1 VGASGAP
8 PRALSL
14 LAAVALAISFAPIS
28 SDLAL
33 AQIALPAFAGAVLA
47 VVLADR
53 WLPAAA
59 IAVALALAQP
69 NLALGL
75 TSQLGRNPLTL
86 AIALGAALAYALGA
100 VAAGWEWPLH
110 YVRTVAEHGIAERFV
125 AIQFTPASIAF
136 DFGATQHQAQ
146 LVEVA
151 MAAIAVS
158 AAIALAFA
166 VRDRFARFAAFSALV
181 PFVTGFFHEHDFV
194 VAFAAALWCALRT
207 TGVARVLSLVGTLLA
222 GIDWLG
228 LAQRPSGVAQSALL
242 MAAAFAAFLAL
253 GERVEFRRAVLPAV
267 VVAALFAGAAL
278 AATRNP
284 VPVWPDALTNFHAP
298 AAANIASV
306 WLSEQRASGLLAAVP
321 AWGLLRSLPLLG
333 CALLVYAIG
342 ITKYP
347 RPSCCR
353 TA

>member
-1 VGASGAP
+1 V
-8 PRALSL
+8 
-14 LAAVALAISFAPIS
+14 
-28 SDLAL
+28 LAL
-33 AQIALPAFAGAVLA
+33 A
-47 VVLADR
+47 
-53 WLPAAA
+53 
-59 IAVALALAQP
+59 
-69 NLALGL
+69 
-75 TSQLGRNPLTL
+75 
-86 AIALGAALAYALGA
+86 
-100 VAAGWEWPLH
+100 
-110 YVRTVAEHGIAERFV
+110 
-125 AIQFTPASIAF
+125 
-136 DFGATQHQAQ
+136 
-146 LVEVA
+146 
-151 MAAIAVS
+151 
-158 AAIALAFA
+158 
-166 VRDRFARFAAFSALV
+166 VRDAFARFAAFSAIV
-181 PFVTGFFHEHDFV
+181 PFLAGFFHEHDFV

-207 TGVARVLSLVGTLLA
+207 TGVARMLSLVGTLLV

-242 MAAAFAAFLAL
+242 IAAAFAAFLAL

-298 AAANIASV
+298 AAANIAAV

-321 AWGLLRSLPLLG
+321 AWGLLRSLSLLG

-342 ITKYP
+342 ITKYR